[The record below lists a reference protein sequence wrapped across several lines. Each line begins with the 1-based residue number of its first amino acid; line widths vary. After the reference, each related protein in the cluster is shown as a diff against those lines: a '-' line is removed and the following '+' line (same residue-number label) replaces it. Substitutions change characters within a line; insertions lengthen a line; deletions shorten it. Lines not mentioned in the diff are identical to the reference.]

1 MPTWMWISGGLNRA
15 VARKAFEGRLPAIIT
30 RRTHKGGPGGF
41 DLAIYRRNRAA
52 LLEHLRGGLLV
63 DAGIVD
69 TTLLDEPEDRSW
81 RGTERIQHILRS
93 EEHTSEL
100 QSLMRI
106 SSAIFSLKQKK
117 HK

>member
-1 MPTWMWISGGLNRA
+1 MWISGGLNRA

-69 TTLLDEPEDRSW
+69 TTLLDEPADRSW
-81 RGTERIQHILRS
+81 RGTERIRS
-93 EEHTSEL
+93 EERRVGKACVSTC
-100 QSLMRI
+100 
-106 SSAIFSLKQKK
+106 SSRGWPS
-117 HK
+117 H